1 MSLYNSILLEM
12 LLLSQE
18 CLRQS
23 ELSVTILMS
32 MPSQKG
38 LNLQLICH
46 KYSSFPLIKRNL
58 LSRSILDKVWQVRY
72 YFIQRNMLT
81 INLSSQWMFQKS
93 DFREKIS
100 KIKIVNNKKFK
111 KNKFSKMNQ
120 KIRFKIKKLQKT
132 FRYNQVKKLMKNY
145 EKGLVIIVLN

>member
-1 MSLYNSILLEM
+1 
-12 LLLSQE
+12 
-18 CLRQS
+18 
-23 ELSVTILMS
+23 
-32 MPSQKG
+32 
-38 LNLQLICH
+38 
-46 KYSSFPLIKRNL
+46 
-58 LSRSILDKVWQVRY
+58 
-72 YFIQRNMLT
+72 
-81 INLSSQWMFQKS
+81 MFQKS